1 MKIRYLF
8 SLVALAII
16 MAACSSDENTQEST
30 GRNGQKMPFTATI
43 SVGDATTRSLTEATD
58 GSAITTSWKKDE
70 QVALIHNGQIDVM
83 TVTEVNEETKAAT
96 IQGDITSATN
106 GETVTIVYPASA
118 VDQDTK
124 AVKADLLKA
133 QDGSLNTISE
143 KLDYRTAT
151 TTLAVSEGG
160 STFGAAVTL
169 ALQHALWKLSLT
181 DGTNAISA
189 SKLVVKDGSDNVLTT
204 VTLAPATSSL
214 YIAMAPANSTDMRF
228 EATVGDDTYTYSKTG
243 ITFKAGKY
251 YQSTMMVNAPEPEQM
266 TVNATGYK
274 GTYDAQAHGITV
286 TVTEPATGATIKY
299 RTTADG
305 EYNLTSNP
313 TYTDAGKH
321 TVYYQVT
328 KDKYETVTGS
338 ADVEI
343 TQAAATISI
352 KEATVTI
359 TYGDAAPTNA
369 LTNTG
374 DGTVTYASSN
384 TAVAEVNKSTGA
396 LTITGTGETTIKATV
411 TDGTNYSYAT
421 KEVSYTLTV
430 KAPPSTV
437 GKPDNYDHG
446 DNDPF

>member
-8 SLVALAII
+8 SFAALAFI
-16 MAACSSDENTQEST
+16 MAACSSDENTYET
-30 GRNGQKMPFTATI
+30 LGKNGQKMLFTATI
-43 SVGDATTRSLTEATD
+43 SVDQTTTRSLSETTD
-58 GSAITTSWKKDE
+58 GSAITASWKKDE

-106 GETVTIVYPASA
+106 GEAVTVVYPASA
-118 VDQDTK
+118 VDKDTK
-124 AVKADLLKA
+124 AVKTDLLKA
-133 QDGSLNTISE
+133 QDGLLATISD
-143 KLDYRTAT
+143 KLDYRTAKS
-151 TTLAVSEGG
+151 TLAVSEGG
-160 STFGAAVTL
+160 STFGSSVTL
-169 ALQHALWKLSLT
+169 ALQNAIWKLSLT
-181 DGTNAISA
+181 DGTNALSA
-189 SKLVVKDGSDNVLTT
+189 TSLVIKDNSGSPLTT

-214 YIAMAPANSTDMRF
+214 YIAMAPANSTDMKF
-228 EATVGDDTYTYSKTG
+228 EAIVGDDTYTYSKTG

-251 YQSTMMVNAPEPEQM
+251 YVSTMAMNAPEPEKM

-299 RTTADG
+299 G
-305 EYNLTSNP
+305 EKEGTYDKDESP

-359 TYGDAAPTNA
+359 NYGDAAPTNA

-437 GKPDNYDHG
+437 SKPDNYDHG

>member
-70 QVALIHNGQIDVM
+70 QVALIHNDVVDVM
-83 TVTEVNEETKAAT
+83 TVTAVNEETKAAT

-106 GETVTIVYPASA
+106 GEAVTIVYPASA

-124 AVKADLLKA
+124 AVKADLLKS
-133 QDGSLNTISE
+133 QDGSLATISE

-160 STFGAAVTL
+160 STFGSSVTL
-169 ALQHALWKLSLT
+169 ALQNAIWKLSLT
-181 DGTNAISA
+181 DGTNAIKATQVNIVKGEDELMVMVMPEEGTFSEFYVAVPAVSNGTINISA
-189 SKLVVKDGSDNVLTT
+189 
-204 VTLAPATSSL
+204 ATSEG
-214 YIAMAPANSTDMRF
+214 YY
-228 EATVGDDTYTYSKTG
+228 TYTKTG
-243 ITFKAGKY
+243 ITLKAGKY
-251 YQSTMMVNAPEPEQM
+251 YVSTMAMNAPEPEKM

-299 RTTADG
+299 G
-305 EYNLTSNP
+305 EKEGTYDKDESP

-343 TQAAATISI
+343 TQAAATISF
-352 KEATVTI
+352 KEATITK
-359 TYGDAAPTNA
+359 TYGDAAFTNT

-374 DGTVTYASSN
+374 DGAVKYSTTATNVTVN
-384 TAVAEVNKSTGA
+384 ESTGEV
-396 LTITGTGETTIKATV
+396 TITGAGEATIKATV
-411 TDGTNYSYAT
+411 TDGTNYTYAT

-430 KAPPSTV
+430 KAPTSTV

-446 DNDPF
+446 DNNPF